1 MDLIDI
7 EDDKI
12 PAEILQSMAV
22 TQEHFEVG
30 KTSTNPSTIRE
41 TVV

>member
-12 PAEILQSMAV
+12 PAEVLQAMAV
-22 TQEHFEVG
+22 TQEHFEIG
-30 KTSTNPSTIRE
+30 K
-41 TVV
+41 